1 MKETIYNLLA
11 QQGDMTWQ
19 QIIMHILVSAVIG
32 LFIFISYVI
41 SHKGTIYSKKFGVTL
56 IVLTVMTGTV
66 MTVIGNNIALSLGM
80 VGALSI
86 VRFRTAIKD
95 SRDTVYIFWTIIVG
109 ICCGVGDYLVA
120 AVGSSAIFLIFLI
133 MGAIRSDN
141 RMLLIIRAKRSRC
154 ENIESQVF
162 RYFGTGVV
170 LRVKNTTLARNDARW
185 GSVEQQAKG
194 LLVPVSRNL
203 DSRSAAE
210 GQLKGYLRNRGKW
223 LDENIETLRQY
234 SASSRVKQYNEVND

>member
-1 MKETIYNLLA
+1 MKETIYNLLT

-19 QIIMHILVSAVIG
+19 QITMHILVSVVIG
-32 LFIFISYVI
+32 LFIFVSYVI

-133 MGAIRSDN
+133 VGAIRSDN

-154 ENIESQVF
+154 ENIGQHRTIAEASAVESPIRQETVGF
-162 RYFGTGVV
+162 PAHFF
-170 LRVKNTTLARNDARW
+170 ARAHNFKPPGRACQP
-185 GSVEQQAKG
+185 EA
-194 LLVPVSRNL
+194 
-203 DSRSAAE
+203 DSPMR
-210 GQLKGYLRNRGKW
+210 
-223 LDENIETLRQY
+223 T
-234 SASSRVKQYNEVND
+234 

>member
-86 VRFRTAIKD
+86 VRFRTAIKVQRYCIYFLD
-95 SRDTVYIFWTIIVG
+95 DHCGNMLWSWRLSGCCSRQFCYFS
-109 ICCGVGDYLVA
+109 YLSYH
-120 AVGSSAIFLIFLI
+120 GS
-133 MGAIRSDN
+133 N
-141 RMLLIIRAKRSRC
+141 P
-154 ENIESQVF
+154 Q
-162 RYFGTGVV
+162 
-170 LRVKNTTLARNDARW
+170 
-185 GSVEQQAKG
+185 
-194 LLVPVSRNL
+194 
-203 DSRSAAE
+203 
-210 GQLKGYLRNRGKW
+210 
-223 LDENIETLRQY
+223 
-234 SASSRVKQYNEVND
+234 

>member
-1 MKETIYNLLA
+1 MNEDLLYYITNHA
-11 QQGDMTWQ
+11 GSLSVQELL
-19 QIIMHILVSAVIG
+19 INFFSALVIG
-32 LFIFISYVI
+32 FIIFLSYRF
-41 SHKGTIYSKKFGVTL
+41 SHSGAVYNARFNVSLWMLTIVT
-56 IVLTVMTGTV
+56 TMVMC
-66 MTVIGNNIALSLGM
+66 VIGNNIALSLGM

-162 RYFGTGVV
+162 RYFGAGAV
-170 LRVKNTTLARNDARW
+170 LRVKNTTEENAEYIYELSRKILERVQKQHPALTDDFYNL
-185 GSVEQQAKG
+185 GQIESVNIVAQ
-194 LLVPVSRNL
+194 S
-203 DSRSAAE
+203 
-210 GQLKGYLRNRGKW
+210 
-223 LDENIETLRQY
+223 DEI
-234 SASSRVKQYNEVND
+234 YN

>member
-1 MKETIYNLLA
+1 MKETIYDLLS
-11 QQGDMTWQ
+11 QQGDMAWQ
-19 QIIMHILVSAVIG
+19 QITMHILVSAVIG

-141 RMLLIIRAKRSRC
+141 RMLLSIRAKRSRC
-154 ENIESQVF
+154 ENIESRLSVF
-162 RYFGTGVV
+162 WQWCRSS
-170 LRVKNTTLARNDARW
+170 VKNTTEENAEYIYELSRKILEKCSETTSGFTDDFYNL
-185 GSVEQQAKG
+185 GQIESVNIVAQ
-194 LLVPVSRNL
+194 S
-203 DSRSAAE
+203 
-210 GQLKGYLRNRGKW
+210 
-223 LDENIETLRQY
+223 DEIYTD
-234 SASSRVKQYNEVND
+234 NEI

>member
-19 QIIMHILVSAVIG
+19 QITMHILVSAVIG

-56 IVLTVMTGTV
+56 IVLTV
-66 MTVIGNNIALSLGM
+66 IGNNIAVSLGM

-133 MGAIRSDN
+133 LGAIRSDN
-141 RMLLIIRAKRSRC
+141 RMLLIIRAKRSCC

-162 RYFGTGVV
+162 RYFGTGAV
-170 LRVKNTTLARNDARW
+170 LRVKNTTEENAEYIYELSRKILEKVQKQHPALTDDFYNL
-185 GSVEQQAKG
+185 GQIESVNIVAQ
-194 LLVPVSRNL
+194 S
-203 DSRSAAE
+203 
-210 GQLKGYLRNRGKW
+210 
-223 LDENIETLRQY
+223 DE
-234 SASSRVKQYNEVND
+234 VYN

>member
-1 MKETIYNLLA
+1 MKETIYDLLS
-11 QQGDMTWQ
+11 QQGDMAWQ
-19 QIIMHILVSAVIG
+19 QITMHILVSVVIG

-141 RMLLIIRAKRSRC
+141 RMLLSIRAKRSRW
-154 ENIESQVF
+154 ENISQVF
-162 RYFGTGVV
+162 RYFGTGAV
-170 LRVKNTTLARNDARW
+170 LRVKNTTEENAEYIYELSRKILENVQKQHPALTDDFYNL
-185 GSVEQQAKG
+185 GQIESVSIVAQ
-194 LLVPVSRNL
+194 S
-203 DSRSAAE
+203 
-210 GQLKGYLRNRGKW
+210 
-223 LDENIETLRQY
+223 DEI
-234 SASSRVKQYNEVND
+234 YN

>member
-1 MKETIYNLLA
+1 MSVNDMVKKSVLKSLGQYNVPKMALALLVALIVGIVIYCVYRRFYT
-11 QQGDMTWQ
+11 G
-19 QIIMHILVSAVIG
+19 VV
-32 LFIFISYVI
+32 
-41 SHKGTIYSKKFGVTL
+41 YSRSFAVTL
-56 IVLTVMTGTV
+56 VGMCVLACMVTLAISTNIV
-66 MTVIGNNIALSLGM
+66 ISLGM

-120 AVGSSAIFLIFLI
+120 AVGCSAIFLIFLI

-162 RYFGTGVV
+162 RYFGTGAV
-170 LRVKNTTLARNDARW
+170 LRVKNTTEENAEYIYELSRKKKKKVQKQHPALTDDFYNL
-185 GSVEQQAKG
+185 GQIESVNIVAQ
-194 LLVPVSRNL
+194 S
-203 DSRSAAE
+203 
-210 GQLKGYLRNRGKW
+210 
-223 LDENIETLRQY
+223 DEI
-234 SASSRVKQYNEVND
+234 YN

>member
-19 QIIMHILVSAVIG
+19 QITMHILVSTVIG
-32 LFIFISYVI
+32 LFIFISYMI

-56 IVLTVMTGTV
+56 IV

-162 RYFGTGVV
+162 RYFGTGAV
-170 LRVKNTTLARNDARW
+170 LRVKNTTEENAEYIYELSRKILEKVQKQHPALTDDFYNL
-185 GSVEQQAKG
+185 GQIESVNIVAQ
-194 LLVPVSRNL
+194 S
-203 DSRSAAE
+203 
-210 GQLKGYLRNRGKW
+210 
-223 LDENIETLRQY
+223 DE
-234 SASSRVKQYNEVND
+234 VYN

>member
-1 MKETIYNLLA
+1 MKETIYDLLS
-11 QQGDMTWQ
+11 QQGDMAWQ
-19 QIIMHILVSAVIG
+19 QITMHILVSAVIG

-133 MGAIRSDN
+133 MGAIR
-141 RMLLIIRAKRSRC
+141 IRAKRSRC

-162 RYFGTGVV
+162 RYFGSGAV
-170 LRVKNTTLARNDARW
+170 LRVKNTT
-185 GSVEQQAKG
+185 E
-194 LLVPVSRNL
+194 
-203 DSRSAAE
+203 
-210 GQLKGYLRNRGKW
+210 
-223 LDENIETLRQY
+223 ENQCH
-234 SASSRVKQYNEVND
+234 

>member
-1 MKETIYNLLA
+1 MKETIYNLLT

-19 QIIMHILVSAVIG
+19 QITMHILVSAVIG
-32 LFIFISYVI
+32 LLIFISYVI

-109 ICCGVGDYLVA
+109 ICCGVG
-120 AVGSSAIFLIFLI
+120 AVSYTHLTLP
-133 MGAIRSDN
+133 
-141 RMLLIIRAKRSRC
+141 
-154 ENIESQVF
+154 
-162 RYFGTGVV
+162 
-170 LRVKNTTLARNDARW
+170 TT
-185 GSVEQQAKG
+185 
-194 LLVPVSRNL
+194 
-203 DSRSAAE
+203 
-210 GQLKGYLRNRGKW
+210 
-223 LDENIETLRQY
+223 
-234 SASSRVKQYNEVND
+234 

>member
-1 MKETIYNLLA
+1 MRETIYEVLQQSGSLETKDIIIRLL
-11 QQGDMTWQ
+11 MSV
-19 QIIMHILVSAVIG
+19 LIG
-32 LFIFISYVI
+32 IFIMLSYKI
-41 SHKGTIYSKKFGVTL
+41 SHSKTLYSKKFNVSL
-56 IVLTVMTGTV
+56 FMLTILTTMVMTA
-66 MTVIGNNIALSLGM
+66 IGNNIALSLGM

-95 SRDTVYIFWTIIVG
+95 SRDTVYIFWSIIIG

-162 RYFGTGVV
+162 RYFGTGAV
-170 LRVKNTTLARNDARW
+170 LRVKNTTEENAEYIYELSRKILEKVQKQHPALTDDFYNL
-185 GSVEQQAKG
+185 GQIESVNIVAQ
-194 LLVPVSRNL
+194 S
-203 DSRSAAE
+203 
-210 GQLKGYLRNRGKW
+210 
-223 LDENIETLRQY
+223 DEI
-234 SASSRVKQYNEVND
+234 YN

>member
-1 MKETIYNLLA
+1 M
-11 QQGDMTWQ
+11 
-19 QIIMHILVSAVIG
+19 
-32 LFIFISYVI
+32 
-41 SHKGTIYSKKFGVTL
+41 
-56 IVLTVMTGTV
+56 
-66 MTVIGNNIALSLGM
+66 SLGM

-133 MGAIRSDN
+133 VGAIRSDN

-162 RYFGTGVV
+162 RYFGTGAV
-170 LRVKNTTLARNDARW
+170 LRVKNTT
-185 GSVEQQAKG
+185 
-194 LLVPVSRNL
+194 
-203 DSRSAAE
+203 
-210 GQLKGYLRNRGKW
+210 
-223 LDENIETLRQY
+223 DENAEYIYELSRKILGKVQKQHPALTDDFYNLGQIESVNIVAQ
-234 SASSRVKQYNEVND
+234 SDEIYN

>member
-19 QIIMHILVSAVIG
+19 QITMHILVSAVIG

-56 IVLTVMTGTV
+56 IVLTVMT
-66 MTVIGNNIALSLGM
+66 LSLGM

-141 RMLLIIRAKRSRC
+141 RMLLIIRAKSSC
-154 ENIESQVF
+154 SDNI
-162 RYFGTGVV
+162 
-170 LRVKNTTLARNDARW
+170 
-185 GSVEQQAKG
+185 
-194 LLVPVSRNL
+194 
-203 DSRSAAE
+203 
-210 GQLKGYLRNRGKW
+210 
-223 LDENIETLRQY
+223 
-234 SASSRVKQYNEVND
+234 